1 MSKII
6 EFFKQ
11 KLSIA
16 AGDELPSKY
25 IDKITLLQNSIV
37 APEVFTE
44 SMAEQLDA
52 MLEEFGINIK
62 ASSFE
67 EIKTSCNILK
77 SFGFGISENN
87 EDALIEKIE
96 LVTALT
102 RWHGFPSINKI
113 SESKLSNLKAL
124 YDALTGTEL
133 NNINY
138 ETFNKIRNISQFRLA
153 ATLSNIVNF
162 TIVYFYWSLFIST
175 SE

>member
-77 SFGFGISENN
+77 SFGFVSICTLCIFCHIMTISFKVLSVFVNTPYC
-87 EDALIEKIE
+87 I
-96 LVTALT
+96 LT
-102 RWHGFPSINKI
+102 WMSIF
-113 SESKLSNLKAL
+113 AW
-124 YDALTGTEL
+124 G
-133 NNINY
+133 
-138 ETFNKIRNISQFRLA
+138 
-153 ATLSNIVNF
+153 V
-162 TIVYFYWSLFIST
+162 
-175 SE
+175 